1 MSVTQVPLRPI
12 ARGSL
17 LKLWLAIA
25 GLVIAAFLLAQ
36 LGTRPLRGEA
46 TASGLVFRT
55 VEPGEGDPIKLV
67 DGAMIEYE
75 GRLPDGT
82 VFDSTEGRGPAPI
95 LPSQVIP
102 GFSEALQK
110 MSRGGRYSVRIPS
123 RLAYGASGTPDGKI
137 PPNTDVLF
145 DIHIVQV
152 VPNAALMAG
161 GGAPQPQ

>member
-17 LKLWLAIA
+17 VKLWLAIA
-25 GLVIAAFLLAQ
+25 ALVAGAYFLAQ
-36 LGTRPLRGEA
+36 LGTAPLRGQA
-46 TASGLVFRT
+46 TASGLMFRT
-55 VEPGEGDPIKLV
+55 IEQGEGDTIKLV
-67 DGAMIEYE
+67 DGALVEYE
-75 GRLPDGT
+75 GRLVDGT

-102 GFSEALQK
+102 GFAEALQK
-110 MSRGGRYSVRIPS
+110 MQKGGRYSVRIPAA
-123 RLAYGASGTPDGKI
+123 LAYGPTGTSDGKI
-137 PPNTDVLF
+137 PPNSDVLF

-161 GGAPQPQ
+161 SGAPQGR